1 MTTKRPAMAGSHRKT
16 VRWGPVDLKTVL
28 KRLPGRPGKALDRSR
43 SDSTEGQATLIRPK
57 TSQELSRAVL
67 KGLAF
72 PDICEAAGLPRP
84 VCEHRF
90 HAKRMWRFDYAW
102 PASRVAVEVEGG
114 LFSKGRAKAAHAMPL
129 GILRDME
136 KSNAAQLEQW
146 TVLRYPP
153 NKLLGA
159 LEEIRRALA

>member
-1 MTTKRPAMAGSHRKT
+1 MT
-16 VRWGPVDLKTVL
+16 RWTAENLETVL
-28 KRLPGRPGKALDRSR
+28 KRLPGRSENGLKTAQETRSEVLGG
-43 SDSTEGQATLIRPK
+43 SVRPK
-57 TSQELSRAVL
+57 TVQEASRAVL

-90 HAKRMWRFDYAW
+90 HAKRLWRFDYAW

-136 KSNAAQLEQW
+136 KSNAEQW

-159 LEEIRRALA
+159 LDEIRRALS